1 MSLRNRKSTY
11 LITISLIVIGFIIL
25 TLFVYYFP
33 NSPLDQE
40 FSEEV
45 QEHHNNLTDALMRA
59 ISSFG
64 YMPWSAVMVVLTAG
78 VFFLFHYK
86 KEGVFILLTMVS
98 GLVSSGL
105 KILINRPRPTED
117 LVRIVEKAKHQSFP
131 SGHVIFYVTFF
142 GMLFLI
148 MRHHKTFNR
157 FLRLPIMYFCLFL
170 IFTVP
175 LSRIYLGAHWFTD
188 VTAGFFAGLFC
199 LAILGYFYL
208 FKKTPAEP
216 AQN

>member
-1 MSLRNRKSTY
+1 MSLRNRKRTY
-11 LITISLIVIGFIIL
+11 QITMLLIVIGFVVL

-33 NSPLDQE
+33 NSPLDRQ

-45 QEHHNNLTDALMRA
+45 QEHHNNFTDGLMRA
-59 ISSFG
+59 ISWFG
-64 YMPWSAVMVVLTAG
+64 YMPWSAVTVIGTAAL
-78 VFFLFHYK
+78 FFIFKYK
-86 KEGVFILLTMVS
+86 KEGLFVLFTMVS

-105 KILINRPRPTED
+105 KVLINRPRPTED
-117 LVRIVEKAKHQSFP
+117 LVRIIEKAKHQSFP

-148 MRHHKTFNR
+148 MRHHKHFKKMV
-157 FLRLPIMYFCLFL
+157 RLPVMYLCIFL
-170 IFTVP
+170 VFTIP

-208 FKKTPAEP
+208 FEKTPVEP
-216 AQN
+216 RQN